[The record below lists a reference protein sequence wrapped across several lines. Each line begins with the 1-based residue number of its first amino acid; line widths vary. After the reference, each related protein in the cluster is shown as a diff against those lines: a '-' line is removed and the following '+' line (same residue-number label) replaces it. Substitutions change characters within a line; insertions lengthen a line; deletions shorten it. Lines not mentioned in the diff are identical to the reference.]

1 MKKYS
6 IRIYGIVF
14 IIAMALAVV
23 MGTVFN
29 NTFLNIRDA
38 GQVEIWELIPDE
50 REDGFYFTISIP
62 KENAAG
68 KSIAFH
74 TGHVAAEVTIDGELV
89 YSLYPGNLKLNKST
103 GYRWNLITLTAEDAG
118 KEMSVR
124 MIPAYEGVV
133 VKNEFY
139 YGEEFDIDKTI
150 FVANAPRFL
159 FAILILII
167 GMILLTYTCFVA
179 KLNREEEAL
188 VHFAMFSV
196 LLAVWSIMESPIS
209 DLFGIWPVGNMV
221 IDHYELMVMPM
232 AFVLFIRTVFSNEK
246 SPIWKVYINF
256 NMAVIVLRT
265 VLQATTL
272 CDLKQTLWM
281 TQFSILFFVLIG
293 FVMGIREIRTG
304 NLSRRMKLN
313 LVCFFLIFATTLIE
327 LVSFQVFHVKVIS
340 GMLGFLIYIVV
351 MSVEMIKQSRKIVER
366 ARETEIYRK
375 LAYTDELTGAYNRT
389 AFQNDMN
396 RQVKVDEETG
406 KTVVNP
412 NTIFMFDLN
421 DLKKCNDAY
430 GHENGDKYIKMV
442 ADVLIRIIGVDGK
455 CYRIGGD
462 EFCAIMPK
470 TGQNE
475 IDNKLISILREVQ
488 ELDRKGFVVP
498 VSVAAGYAVFNP
510 ECDHTLEDTMKRAD
524 ILMYQ
529 NKQSIKKGQAA
540 AGK

>member
-1 MKKYS
+1 
-6 IRIYGIVF
+6 
-14 IIAMALAVV
+14 
-23 MGTVFN
+23 
-29 NTFLNIRDA
+29 
-38 GQVEIWELIPDE
+38 
-50 REDGFYFTISIP
+50 
-62 KENAAG
+62 
-68 KSIAFH
+68 
-74 TGHVAAEVTIDGELV
+74 
-89 YSLYPGNLKLNKST
+89 
-103 GYRWNLITLTAEDAG
+103 
-118 KEMSVR
+118 
-124 MIPAYEGVV
+124 
-133 VKNEFY
+133 
-139 YGEEFDIDKTI
+139 
-150 FVANAPRFL
+150 
-159 FAILILII
+159 
-167 GMILLTYTCFVA
+167 
-179 KLNREEEAL
+179 
-188 VHFAMFSV
+188 
-196 LLAVWSIMESPIS
+196 
-209 DLFGIWPVGNMV
+209 
-221 IDHYELMVMPM
+221 
-232 AFVLFIRTVFSNEK
+232 
-246 SPIWKVYINF
+246 
-256 NMAVIVLRT
+256 
-265 VLQATTL
+265 
-272 CDLKQTLWM
+272 
-281 TQFSILFFVLIG
+281 
-293 FVMGIREIRTG
+293 
-304 NLSRRMKLN
+304 
-313 LVCFFLIFATTLIE
+313 
-327 LVSFQVFHVKVIS
+327 
-340 GMLGFLIYIVV
+340 MLGFLIYIVV